1 MGKINGNYESEDRGK
16 VDLLLGD
23 NEFESGVLTLAN
35 GGAVKEGALL
45 KREADGKFGVISAIS
60 TTTYEEV
67 TAPTGSS
74 PKFEG
79 WYEKDGTTYTLSDDT
94 SVQVGVTY
102 YKQVITV
109 QDPVAVYVGA
119 DISNASG
126 STATYEI
133 RPVISGRVAASRCH
147 YSTNTPLSAADKDA
161 LRGHSII
168 AMDAYESGR

>member
-23 NEFESGVLTLAN
+23 NEFESGILTLAN

-45 KREADGKFGVISAIS
+45 KREADGKFGVISATS
-60 TTTYEEV
+60 T
-67 TAPTGSS
+67 
-74 PKFEG
+74 
-79 WYEKDGTTYTLSDDT
+79 
-94 SVQVGVTY
+94 
-102 YKQVITV
+102 

-119 DISNASG
+119 DISNSSG

-168 AMDAYESGR
+168 ALDAYESGR